1 MLGFGI
7 VGFSGWGFGFR
18 LLFQAMLDY
27 STQTPLPPGRS
38 TRSSSIEREREGER
52 DRQRQ
57 RGRATERERERE
69 GETCA
74 VVN

>member
-1 MLGFGI
+1 MLGFGV

-38 TRSSSIEREREGER
+38 TRISIIERERERESVTDR
-52 DRQRQ
+52 DREGERQ
-57 RGRATERERERE
+57 RGRERE